1 MADLPAWIFASS
13 CLIGFLLFAG
23 YNGFIAWSNFVLSA
37 STPSYA
43 PVIGGCLGVGAVLA
57 LPLGA
62 WTDRVPYVA
71 IPLMLDFGTL
81 PYLAL
86 LAREWCRNS
95 GLEKEMTL
103 GEYKERRESQ
113 EAGESPSDD

>member
-43 PVIGGCLGVGAVLA
+43 PVTCRPGEL
-57 LPLGA
+57 
-62 WTDRVPYVA
+62 TYED
-71 IPLMLDFGTL
+71 
-81 PYLAL
+81 
-86 LAREWCRNS
+86 ARAYFR
-95 GLEKEMTL
+95 
-103 GEYKERRESQ
+103 
-113 EAGESPSDD
+113 